1 MRRKLAKSQL
11 SSLVSAARVS
21 WLSCWDPSGHFPQSQ
36 LLTLSSLLQISVAT
50 LRLFEELVWL
60 PDQRILQSLVLRHLE
75 ERSYV
80 LRSPLGQEDLAVP
93 EQEFCEEGL

>member
-1 MRRKLAKSQL
+1 MSVAQ
-11 SSLVSAARVS
+11 VS
-21 WLSCWDPSGHFPQSQ
+21 WLGCWNPSGHFPQGQ
-36 LLTLSSLLQISVAT
+36 LSTLSSLLQISVAT

-60 PDQRILQSLVLRHLE
+60 PDQRILQSLVLCHLE

-80 LRSPLGQEDLAVP
+80 LRNPLGQEDLAIP